1 MEEAPWASWI
11 AKLLTCLAKRLSQ
24 ASHILPPMMRSAS
37 VMVKAQSEKHNMAQ
51 VDFLTDNQISFTQ
64 VDRIVGLEIKV

>member
-1 MEEAPWASWI
+1 
-11 AKLLTCLAKRLSQ
+11 
-24 ASHILPPMMRSAS
+24 
-37 VMVKAQSEKHNMAQ
+37 MVKAQSEKHNMAQ